1 MYCWLYALLL
11 AASIQP
17 YGPSTTALQSYKDK
31 GLAGTLMASTVPL
44 VGRVVTDSLEKSPVK
59 GLADTLITSSVPLVG
74 RVTAD
79 TLIASHVPLVG
90 RVTVLTDFHEESLVR
105 GIDGTL
111 SISQSILHILTQE
124 SY

>member
-74 RVTAD
+74 RVLAD
-79 TLIASHVPLVG
+79 TLMASSVPLVG
-90 RVTVLTDFHEESLVR
+90 KVEADTLRAWSAALDFEIQLAVVVLHGYLHE
-105 GIDGTL
+105 
-111 SISQSILHILTQE
+111 
-124 SY
+124 

>member
-1 MYCWLYALLL
+1 MQNMFHMYCWLYALLL

-31 GLAGTLMASTVPL
+31 GSAGTLMASTVPL
-44 VGRVVTDSLEKSPVK
+44 VGRVVTVTDSLEKSPVK

-79 TLIASHVPLVG
+79 TLIKSC
-90 RVTVLTDFHEESLVR
+90 
-105 GIDGTL
+105 TL
-111 SISQSILHILTQE
+111 LC
-124 SY
+124 